1 MFRRSHP
8 ALKLTIANINPSL
21 IKAEYAVR
29 GPIVARSEE
38 IKEDLA
44 AKRGNYPFKTVISCN
59 IGNPQALKQPPL
71 SFYREVLSLCVNPA
85 LVQSD
90 KLETLRKS
98 GLYQKESIDRAIEYL
113 AEIGHWTATG
123 AYTASK
129 GYPFARKRIAKWM
142 EARDAD
148 AKYNA
153 PVHFEELTLTQ
164 GASPGIAMVLS
175 ALSHAGSVMIP
186 IPQYPLYTATLA
198 LQETPAVPY
207 YLQES
212 AGWGFDLKGMKEA
225 FQKATKEHGKPP
237 AALVAI
243 NPGNPTGQVNSVEEM
258 KALVQFCYDNDL
270 VLLADEVYQE
280 NIYTAG
286 KKFRSYRE
294 VLLSFEDK
302 AVREGVQLASFHSTS
317 KGVIGECGRRG
328 GFMHLM
334 NFPKDVVAQ
343 FDKYQSIQ
351 LCPNV
356 DGQIMTTLMIDPPPA
371 GSAADAQFQAEY
383 NTIMESYKRKGK
395 LLEEGLNKVPGIKCN
410 PAEGAMYLFPSLTL
424 SEKFIEYAI
433 SQGFTRETADAAWV
447 KGLVEEKG
455 VVLVPGSGFEQ
466 VPGTY
471 HFRITILPP
480 EDQIQRCVEDIASYQ
495 ASIHKKFA

>member
-1 MFRRSHP
+1 MLRRSNP
-8 ALKLTIANINPSL
+8 ALKLTIKNINPNL
-21 IKAEYAVR
+21 LKAEYAVR

-44 AKRGNYPFKTVISCN
+44 AGRGNYPFKTVISCN

-71 SFYREVLSLCVNPA
+71 SFYREVLSLCVNPM
-85 LVQSD
+85 LVQPEKID
-90 KLETLRKS
+90 ILRKS
-98 GLYQKESIDRAIEYL
+98 GLYQKESIDRALEYL
-113 AEIGHWTATG
+113 TEIGHWTATG

-142 EARDAD
+142 ENRDKD
-148 AKYNA
+148 APFNT
-153 PVHFEELTLTQ
+153 PVHFEEITLTQ
-164 GASPGIAMVLS
+164 GASPGIGMVLS
-175 ALSHAGSVMIP
+175 ALSAAGSVMIP

-198 LQETPAVPY
+198 LQDTPAIPY
-207 YLQES
+207 YLQE
-212 AGWGFDLKGMKEA
+212 AKNWGFDMKGLKESYD
-225 FQKATKEHGKPP
+225 KATKDHGKPP

-243 NPGNPTGQVNSVEEM
+243 NPGNPTGQVNSLDEM
-258 KALVQFCYDNDL
+258 KGLVQFCYDNDL

-280 NIYTAG
+280 NIYTAD
-286 KKFRSYRE
+286 KKFRSFRE
-294 VLLSFEDK
+294 VVLSMDDK

-328 GFMHLM
+328 GLMHLM
-334 NFPKDVVAQ
+334 NFPKDVIAQ
-343 FDKYQSIQ
+343 FDKFQSIQ

-371 GSAADAQFQAEY
+371 GTEADAQFKKEY
-383 NTIMESYKRKGK
+383 NAVMESYKTKAK
-395 LLEEGLNKVPGIKCN
+395 LVQEGLNKVDGITCN

-424 SEKFIEYAI
+424 SEKYIEYAI
-433 SQGFTRETADAAWV
+433 SQGFTRESADACWV

-455 VVLVPGSGFEQ
+455 VVVVPGSGFEQ

-480 EDQIQRCVEDIASYQ
+480 EDQIKRCVDDITSYQ